1 MKQWTRKIC
10 REKKVGAKNLVS
22 LSLNIAGFGRV
33 MYEKQRH
40 FHGLAYRRLTR
51 LQARLLQLELDLRA
65 KNSGPSAAE
74 ERRPEDVE
82 QLFFIPQDFSRS
94 ADKLVV
100 AVSMEEGEEESS
112 PETLAEYFDL
122 LPSL

>member
-1 MKQWTRKIC
+1 
-10 REKKVGAKNLVS
+10 
-22 LSLNIAGFGRV
+22 